1 MHTFKIIAEGRLIQ
15 SATVTLMD
23 RAGDIPPA
31 NWTIDQKSGAASARL
46 TTRDAFL
53 RENKHDVERITADD
67 VRVVRTNTFTL
78 V

>member
-1 MHTFKIIAEGRLIQ
+1 MHTFKIIAQGRCVQ
-15 SATVTLMD
+15 NTTVSLVD

-31 NWTIDQKSGAASARL
+31 NWTVDRKTGAASARL
-46 TTRDAFL
+46 TTRDSFL
-53 RENKHDVERITADD
+53 RENKHDVERIVADD